1 MMTNRIATTMNQM
14 KYHHGLGSSGN
25 ESSQCGMPLAG
36 WMLTRE
42 EIYRLA
48 RQLAERDY
56 QINRLFNPQFYEI

>member
-1 MMTNRIATTMNQM
+1 MNQM
-14 KYHHGLGSSGN
+14 KNRHGLGGSDN
-25 ESSQCGMPLAG
+25 ESSQCGIPGAG
-36 WMLTRE
+36 WFLTRE